1 MGGTS
6 ALSRIIAALRTRY
19 GTLTMPVVDPFE
31 MILFENAAYLVD
43 DAKRVDTFGRL
54 RAEIGVSPKAILA
67 RSAEEI
73 AAAIA
78 DGGMRPLMRAE
89 KVLDCA
95 RIATAQTLAKLRKA
109 IAGDTTQAKKMLR
122 EYPGVGE
129 PYADKILL
137 FSGAS
142 TNVAPDSNVLRV
154 LVRLGFGT
162 EQKNYAASYRSALAA
177 TAGAFSDAEEAQQAH
192 LLLRRHGQELCKR
205 SAPRCDRCPAR
216 AMCQYASGLNAPA
229 RRREP
234 RARA

>member
-1 MGGTS
+1 MGRTS
-6 ALSRIIAALRTRY
+6 AISRVIAALRTRY
-19 GTLTMPVVDPFE
+19 GTVTMPVVDPFE

-43 DAKRVDTFGRL
+43 DGKRMETFGRL
-54 RAEIGVSPKAILA
+54 RAEIGVNPRAILA

-73 AAAIA
+73 AIVIE

-95 RIATAQTLAKLRKA
+95 RIATEQTLAKLRKA
-109 IAGDTTQAKKMLR
+109 IAGDVAGAKKMLR
-122 EYPGVGE
+122 EYPGVGD

-142 TNVAPDSNVLRV
+142 ANVAPDSNALRV
-154 LVRLGFGT
+154 LVRLGFGA

-177 TAGAFSDAEEAQQAH
+177 TADAFADAEEAQQAH

-205 SAPRCDRCPAR
+205 SAPRCDRCPAL
-216 AMCQYASGLNAPA
+216 AMCRYASGLSAPA